1 MDGPPQ
7 AETPA
12 ERASAQT
19 DSGPLGSV
27 SRAGSGSLSAYG
39 TCAPFSLRAGTK
51 AKGILTLAVHMPHRL
66 LKRIIWTSLAAAVG
80 IVAMVYF
87 GYRQLSPL
95 TPATVFP
102 KAGLE
107 ELVVEG
113 IHQTAT
119 REGRTEWSLDA
130 GTAQYRLS
138 EKKIL
143 LTDLFVTFFTRND
156 QKVYLTARH
165 GSVMTDSH
173 DMEAYGG
180 VVVYN
185 DAYHLET
192 EQMKYSHG
200 LRMITSDAPVKITGP
215 TGDLMG
221 DSLELDL
228 NNNRLVLRGHV
239 RGTLVAGQTP

>member
-1 MDGPPQ
+1 M
-7 AETPA
+7 PA
-12 ERASAQT
+12 WRASAE
-19 DSGPLGSV
+19 SACGPLGSV
-27 SRAGSGSLSAYG
+27 SRAGFASLGADG
-39 TCAPFSLRAGTK
+39 TRAPLLRAETR
-51 AKGILTLAVHMPHRL
+51 AKGILTVVVHVPHRL
-66 LKRIIWTSLAAAVG
+66 LKRNIWASLAAAVG
-80 IVAMVYF
+80 IAALVYF
-87 GYRQLSPL
+87 GYRQLFPL

-130 GTAQYRLS
+130 ASGQYRLS

-143 LTDLFVTFFTRND
+143 LTDLSVTFFTRND
-156 QKVYLTARH
+156 QKVFLTARH

-200 LRMITSDAPVKITGP
+200 LRMITADAPVKITGP

-221 DSLELDL
+221 DALELDL
-228 NNNRLVLRGHV
+228 NHNRLVLRGHV
-239 RGTLVAGQTP
+239 RGTLAAGQIP